1 MGGTRIIGVFL
12 SRLLAK
18 MDMVVIFAAPFE
30 VFNLSRS

>member
-18 MDMVVIFAAPFE
+18 MDMVVIFAGYI
-30 VFNLSRS
+30 VHKGTL